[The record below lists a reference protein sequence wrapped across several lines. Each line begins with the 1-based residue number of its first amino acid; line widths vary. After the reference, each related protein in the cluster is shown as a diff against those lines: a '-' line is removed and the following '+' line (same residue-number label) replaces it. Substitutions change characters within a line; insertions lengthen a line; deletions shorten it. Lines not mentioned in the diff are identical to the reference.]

1 METFQE
7 IVILLLMEMT
17 KFHSIALVDT
27 DQLQFANEIERLTTN
42 LVLCFW
48 GKQDDNSPEDCFE
61 KINTSV
67 KNISRIIKSFLYGG
81 N

>member
-7 IVILLLMEMT
+7 IVTLLLMEMT
-17 KFHSIALVDT
+17 KFHSIALIDN
-27 DQLQFANEIERLTTN
+27 DQLQFGNEMECLITN
-42 LVLCFW
+42 LVLCF
-48 GKQDDNSPEDCFE
+48 GGMQDENNSEDYFE

-67 KNISRIIKSFLYGG
+67 EKIITIIKSFLYGG